1 MCGNAEETTGHV
13 LWQCHRAKEVWYE
26 VGLAK
31 DHVMDS
37 CPEFLDL
44 LWYGR
49 NVKKWSEEDIELMVT
64 MA

>member
-1 MCGNAEETTGHV
+1 M